1 MGGAGCATKTRIAQI
16 AQRLDKVGEI
26 EEAAGYTQ
34 TKIEELAKR
43 KRRFDKPELAQE

>member
-26 EEAAGYTQ
+26 EEAAGVYTQ
-34 TKIEELAKR
+34 TKT
-43 KRRFDKPELAQE
+43 